1 MKKVKKLFK
10 NSKGFTLLEL
20 LVVVLII
27 GILAAVALPQ
37 YRKSV
42 EKTRAS
48 EALMNIQVM
57 EQAVKSYT
65 LARGNPT
72 ERTNWIDLADI
83 ELSGGEWEENNA
95 YCSGGDMGF
104 KTKYFFYCSNLLTNG
119 IYFIYA
125 HRVSDDGQTKYV
137 LGVYS
142 DPDSNYYGRSCN
154 CRPNSSECYI
164 CDYTK
169 SFGFKKLD

>member
-1 MKKVKKLFK
+1 MKNNK
-10 NSKGFTLLEL
+10 KGFTLLEM

-48 EALMNIQVM
+48 EALMDIGVM
-57 EQAVKSYT
+57 EQAIKRYT

-83 ELSGGEWEENNA
+83 ELSGGEWEENSA
-95 YCSGGDMGF
+95 YCRPGF
-104 KTKYFFYCSNLLTNG
+104 KTKYFIYCSTLLTNG
-119 IYFIYA
+119 TYFIYA
-125 HRVSDDGQTKYV
+125 YRVSDDGQIKYS

-142 DPDSNYYGRSCN
+142 APDFNYYERDCD
-154 CRPNSSECYI
+154 CRENSSECYI

-169 SFGFKKLD
+169 SFGFKKLDDE